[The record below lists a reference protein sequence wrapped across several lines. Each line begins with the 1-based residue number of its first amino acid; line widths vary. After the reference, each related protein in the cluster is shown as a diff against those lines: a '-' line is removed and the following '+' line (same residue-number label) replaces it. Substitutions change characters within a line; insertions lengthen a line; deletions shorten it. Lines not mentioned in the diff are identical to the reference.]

1 MDTGVKMAKQ
11 YKLEFAVEAK
21 TELKALNRLKELGV
35 PNSLDAKLS
44 DLDMQAGLIIITIK
58 ADKELLTDEMYRHVS
73 KAKDVSILSDGLS
86 AVRSYQIIKKSLE
99 VENQIKKL
107 LIYVLPEIEN
117 VIDSIIKKYQKR
129 SSKGICVK
137 TIDWCKKIHDFSFG
151 ELRKV
156 LALDVSYLMRQ
167 QVSNESTLP
176 LLIASA
182 SSFDDLKDKVQ
193 KMSEVKLVWDVV
205 NSILEKPVE
214 YSRISKALK
223 NINEARNDAAH
234 LSTITLKELERAQ
247 KDCRYVMRYIKEVKS
262 NYRYGI
268 IKDLNALASCAKGI
282 VDSFRKNYYDQFVEF
297 NKVLFEALKPTV
309 DMISNI
315 KIPSGENLQEVIQKN
330 VDYQKQIANSLMESI
345 KQSIGPEEWNETMK
359 KLEDDDFRKNI
370 ADMQNEAKGIE
381 RELTNKINQQE
392 FVNNLKNIRKDAKNE

>member
-44 DLDMQAGLIIITIK
+44 DLDMQAGLIIVTIK

-129 SSKGICVK
+129 SSKEKCVK

-182 SSFDDLKDKVQ
+182 NSFDDLKDKVQ

-247 KDCRYVMRYIKEVKS
+247 KDCKYVMRYIKEVKS
-262 NYRYGI
+262 DYRYGM

-297 NKVLFEALKPTV
+297 SKALSEALKPTV
-309 DMISNI
+309 DMVSNI
-315 KIPSGENLQEVIQKN
+315 KIPLGGNLQDVIQKN
-330 VDYQKQIANSLMESI
+330 VDYRSQIANSLVNSIKLLIGDNEWQKSLAELENDGFSESI
-345 KQSIGPEEWNETMK
+345 ANMQHEATDIINE
-359 KLEDDDFRKNI
+359 LNSKN
-370 ADMQNEAKGIE
+370 
-381 RELTNKINQQE
+381 
-392 FVNNLKNIRKDAKNE
+392 VKNDKRSKE